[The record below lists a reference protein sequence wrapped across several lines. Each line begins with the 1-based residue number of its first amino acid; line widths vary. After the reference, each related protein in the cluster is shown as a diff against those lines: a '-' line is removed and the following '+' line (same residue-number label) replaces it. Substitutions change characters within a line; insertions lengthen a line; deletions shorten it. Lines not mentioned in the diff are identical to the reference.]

1 MKVRFSIAVVLLATN
16 LATGLAFAKDVSNE
30 IKTQNS
36 GLILGCITRLD
47 LYAANA
53 KDLVENPDQNF
64 ARTGGETYLKV
75 AIPYRENI
83 RNAAWAAYPIRDWE
97 AFFEQQSTLV
107 NMNYQTNNVFFDT
120 MTCVQ
125 DLMLYGV
132 MYPKNLNPDEIP
144 AEQKAIIKSLIEN
157 K

>member
-1 MKVRFSIAVVLLATN
+1 VLLATN

-53 KDLVENPDQNF
+53 KDLVENQNL
-64 ARTGGETYLKV
+64 ALAGETYLKV

-83 RNAAWAAYPIRDWE
+83 RNAAWAAYPTQDWE
-97 AFFEQQSTLV
+97 AFLEQQSTLV
-107 NMNYQTNNVFFDT
+107 NMNYQTNNVYFDT

-132 MYPKNLNPDEIP
+132 MYPKNLNPDEMP
-144 AEQKAIIKSLIEN
+144 AEQKAIIKSLMEN
-157 K
+157 N

>member
-1 MKVRFSIAVVLLATN
+1 MRVSFSISVVLLATN

-36 GLILGCITRLD
+36 GLILGCITGLD

-53 KDLVENPDQNF
+53 KDLVENQNL
-64 ARTGGETYLKV
+64 ARAGETYLKV

-83 RNAAWAAYPIRDWE
+83 RNAAWAAYPTQDWE

-132 MYPKNLNPDEIP
+132 MYPKNLNPDEMP
-144 AEQKAIIKSLIEN
+144 AEQKAIIKSLMEN
-157 K
+157 N